1 MPILGAA
8 LRAELVD
15 ALGLRALRKDL
26 LVELRR
32 LSRELKAVRSVL
44 HEATLAIGRR
54 SASGAPRQTQPI
66 ASAEIRAARQSLGDS
81 RKVFAQRL
89 GVSPGIVFAWESG
102 RSAPRR
108 KAIVARLQRLLS
120 AHPARSSPA
129 LQRSSGSGSGN
140 SGKRVLK
147 LSGRRRAALKVQG
160 QYIGY
165 LRSLGPSQKAEVK
178 KVKAAS
184 GFPAAIKL
192 ARKLRRA

>member
-26 LVELRR
+26 LATLHG
-32 LSRELKAVRSVL
+32 LAREMKAVRTVL
-44 HEATLAIGRR
+44 REGTLAIGRR
-54 SASGAPRQTQPI
+54 SATGALPQTELI

-81 RKVFAQRL
+81 RKAFAQRL

-102 RSAPRR
+102 RSVPRR
-108 KAIVARLQRLLS
+108 KAIVARLQRLL
-120 AHPARSSPA
+120 ATRPARSSPV
-129 LQRSSGSGSGN
+129 LQRSSRSGSGSTE
-140 SGKRVLK
+140 KRVLK
-147 LSGRRRAALKVQG
+147 LSGKRRAALKVQG
-160 QYIGY
+160 QYMGF
-165 LRSLGPSQKAEVK
+165 LRSLEPSQRAQVK